1 MDTMNFGLSVVH
13 GVFLTVILIGLYHLR
28 GWLLFARLLIGL
40 VAAYFLFLFIDG
52 LISGPLGGDT
62 GLLCG
67 GALAV
72 AGAATYGRLHQP
84 RRRSN

>member
-28 GWLLFARLLIGL
+28 GWLLFATLLIGL
-40 VAAYFLFLFIDG
+40 VAAFFVFLFIDG
-52 LISGPLGGDT
+52 LISGPLSGDA

-67 GALAV
+67 TALALT
-72 AGAATYGRLHQP
+72 GAAIYGRLHQP